1 MDQIADFELIRRLGE
16 GSQGEYYLAPSPP
29 RLAAGSD
36 YVAVKVL
43 VAPTT
48 ETGLRRISRELRAF
62 ASARSPRLVR
72 LLDAGQDGDRFY
84 YAMDYF
90 PRGSLAAPAQALSR
104 AESLGAVADS
114 ALAAHALHEVGLVH
128 RDIKPANILLTED
141 GAKLSDLGLAQ
152 LLAPGQT
159 VTAMGPVGSVEYT
172 DPAILRGERG
182 SRATDIWS
190 LGATLHRAVAGE
202 GIYGD
207 LPSEDPLL
215 SVRKVLTAPP
225 VLSERLTP
233 PERDV
238 VAVCLEADPHR
249 RPLTAAELAGR
260 ICDLVPSP

>member
-1 MDQIADFELIRRLGE
+1 VDQIADFELIRQLGG
-16 GSQGEYYLAPSPP
+16 GSQGVYYLATSPP
-29 RLAAGSD
+29 RLGTGSE

-62 ASARSPRLVR
+62 ASAQSPRLVR

-84 YAMDYF
+84 YAMEYF
-90 PRGSLAAPAQALSR
+90 PGGSLAAPAQVLSR
-104 AESLGAVADS
+104 AESLRAVAEA

-128 RDIKPANILLTED
+128 RDIKPANILLGED
-141 GAKLSDLGLAQ
+141 GARLSDLGLAQ

-190 LGATLHRAVAGE
+190 LGATLHRAVSGE

-207 LPSEDPLL
+207 LPTDDPLL

-225 VLSERLTP
+225 VLSERLTSE
-233 PERDV
+233 ERRV
-238 VAVCLEADPHR
+238 VAACLESDAGR

-260 ICDLVPSP
+260 IQDLVPSA